1 MRRSAVRLARVTLAI
16 AFASAAARAEP
27 PMAPPRRIVSLNLCT
42 DQILIDLVG
51 RERIAALS
59 HLAADPALSAIAEE
73 ARGLKAIRGTAE
85 EVLARDP
92 DLVLTIAGSTPATVS
107 LLERL
112 GKRVLSVPLANDL
125 DAIGAVTRT
134 IAQAVGEVD
143 RGEQLLAAFDARLAA
158 AAPADAR
165 RPSALVYQLNS
176 LASGPGTLVDA
187 MLTAAGFRNLAR
199 ELALGPA
206 GRLPLE
212 TLVANPPD
220 LVVLATAPDAFRT
233 VAADNLRHPALA
245 AVLAERPHVLLGMPD
260 WLCGTP
266 RAARAVEALAR
277 WRGAL
282 PAQTGTQ

>member
-1 MRRSAVRLARVTLAI
+1 MRRVASSLARVALAV
-16 AFASAAARAEP
+16 ALASGVARAE
-27 PMAPPRRIVSLNLCT
+27 PPRRIVSLNLCT
-42 DQILIDLVG
+42 DQILVDLVG

-59 HLAADPALSAIAEE
+59 HLASDPALSAIAEE
-73 ARGLKAIRGTAE
+73 ARGLVTIRGTAE
-85 EVLARDP
+85 EVLARNP

-112 GKRVLSVPLANDL
+112 GNRVLAVPLANDF
-125 DAIGAVTRT
+125 DAVRSITRT
-134 IAQAVGEVD
+134 IAQAVGEVQ
-143 RGEQLLAAFDARLAA
+143 RGEQLLASFDARLAA
-158 AAPADAR
+158 GAPADAR

-199 ELALGPA
+199 ELLLGPA

-233 VAADNLRHPALA
+233 IAADNLRHPALA
-245 AVLAERPHVLLGMPD
+245 AVLAERPHVLLGMAD

-266 RAARAVEALAR
+266 RAARAVEALAG
-277 WRGAL
+277 WRRAL
-282 PAQTGTQ
+282 PAPTGTQ

>member
-1 MRRSAVRLARVTLAI
+1 MRRVASSLARVALAV
-16 AFASAAARAEP
+16 ALASGVARAE
-27 PMAPPRRIVSLNLCT
+27 PPRRIVSLNLCT
-42 DQILIDLVG
+42 DQILVDLVG

-59 HLAADPALSAIAEE
+59 HLATDPALSAIAEE
-73 ARGLKAIRGTAE
+73 ARGLVTIRGTAE

-112 GKRVLSVPLANDL
+112 GKRVLAVPLANDF
-125 DAIGAVTRT
+125 DAVRSITRA
-134 IAQAVGEVD
+134 IAQAVGEVQ
-143 RGEQLLAAFDARLAA
+143 RGEQLLASFDARLAA
-158 AAPADAR
+158 GAPADAR

-199 ELALGPA
+199 ELPLGPA

-245 AVLAERPHVLLGMPD
+245 AVLAERPHVLLGMAD

-266 RAARAVEALAR
+266 RAARAVEALAG
-277 WRGAL
+277 WRRAL

>member
-1 MRRSAVRLARVTLAI
+1 MRRVASSLARVALAV
-16 AFASAAARAEP
+16 ALASGVARAE
-27 PMAPPRRIVSLNLCT
+27 PPRRIVSLNLCT
-42 DQILIDLVG
+42 DQILVDLVG

-59 HLAADPALSAIAEE
+59 HLASDPALSAIAEE
-73 ARGLKAIRGTAE
+73 ARGLVTIRGTAE

-112 GKRVLSVPLANDL
+112 GNRVLAVPLANDF
-125 DAIGAVTRT
+125 DAVRSITRA
-134 IAQAVGEVD
+134 IAQAVGEVQ
-143 RGEQLLAAFDARLAA
+143 RGEQLLAEFDARLAA
-158 AAPADAR
+158 GAPADAR

-199 ELALGPA
+199 ELQLGPA

-233 VAADNLRHPALA
+233 IAADNLRHPALA
-245 AVLAERPHVLLGMPD
+245 AVLAERPHVLLGMAD

-266 RAARAVEALAR
+266 RAARAVEALAG
-277 WRGAL
+277 WRRAL
-282 PAQTGTQ
+282 PAPTGTQ

>member
-1 MRRSAVRLARVTLAI
+1 MRRVASSLARVALAV
-16 AFASAAARAEP
+16 ALASGVARAE
-27 PMAPPRRIVSLNLCT
+27 PPRRIVSLNLCT
-42 DQILIDLVG
+42 DQILVDLVG

-59 HLAADPALSAIAEE
+59 HLATDPALSAIAEE
-73 ARGLKAIRGTAE
+73 ARGLVTIRGTAE

-112 GKRVLSVPLANDL
+112 GNRVLAVPLANDF
-125 DAIGAVTRT
+125 DAVRSITRA
-134 IAQAVGEVD
+134 IAQAVGEVQ
-143 RGEQLLAAFDARLAA
+143 RGEQLLAEFDARLAA
-158 AAPADAR
+158 GAPADAR

-199 ELALGPA
+199 ELPLGPA

-212 TLVANPPD
+212 TLVASPPD

-233 VAADNLRHPALA
+233 IAADNLRHPALA
-245 AVLAERPHVLLGMPD
+245 AVLAERPHVLLGMAD

-266 RAARAVEALAR
+266 RAARAVEALAG
-277 WRGAL
+277 WRRAL
-282 PAQTGTQ
+282 PAPTGTQ

>member
-1 MRRSAVRLARVTLAI
+1 MRRVASSLARVALAV
-16 AFASAAARAEP
+16 ALASGVARAE
-27 PMAPPRRIVSLNLCT
+27 PPRRIVSLNLCT
-42 DQILIDLVG
+42 DQILVDLVG

-59 HLAADPALSAIAEE
+59 HLASDPALSAIAEE
-73 ARGLKAIRGTAE
+73 ARGLVTIRGTAE
-85 EVLARDP
+85 EVLARNP

-112 GKRVLSVPLANDL
+112 GNRVLAVPLANDF
-125 DAIGAVTRT
+125 DAIRSITRT
-134 IAQAVGEVD
+134 IAQAVGEVQ
-143 RGEQLLAAFDARLAA
+143 RGEQLLASFDARLAA
-158 AAPADAR
+158 GAPADAR

-199 ELALGPA
+199 ELQLGPA

-233 VAADNLRHPALA
+233 IAADNLRHPALA
-245 AVLAERPHVLLGMPD
+245 AVLAERPHVLLGMAD

-266 RAARAVEALAR
+266 RAARAVEALAG
-277 WRGAL
+277 WRRAL

>member
-1 MRRSAVRLARVTLAI
+1 MRRVASSLARVALAV
-16 AFASAAARAEP
+16 ALASGVARAE
-27 PMAPPRRIVSLNLCT
+27 PPRRIVSLNLCT
-42 DQILIDLVG
+42 DQILVDLVG

-59 HLAADPALSAIAEE
+59 HLASDPALSAIAEE
-73 ARGLKAIRGTAE
+73 ARGLVTIRGTAE

-112 GKRVLSVPLANDL
+112 GNRVLAVPLANDF
-125 DAIGAVTRT
+125 DAVRSITRA
-134 IAQAVGEVD
+134 IAQAVGEVQ
-143 RGEQLLAAFDARLAA
+143 RGEQLLASFDARLAA
-158 AAPADAR
+158 GTPADSR

-199 ELALGPA
+199 ELPLGPA

-245 AVLAERPHVLLGMPD
+245 AVLAERPHVLLGMAD

-266 RAARAVEALAR
+266 RAARAVEALAG
-277 WRGAL
+277 WRREL
-282 PAQTGTQ
+282 PAQTETQ

>member
-1 MRRSAVRLARVTLAI
+1 MRRVASSLARVALAV
-16 AFASAAARAEP
+16 ALASGVARAE
-27 PMAPPRRIVSLNLCT
+27 PPRRIVSLNLCT
-42 DQILIDLVG
+42 DQILVDLVG

-59 HLAADPALSAIAEE
+59 HLASDPALSAIAEE
-73 ARGLKAIRGTAE
+73 ARGLVTIRGTAE
-85 EVLARDP
+85 EVLARNP

-112 GKRVLSVPLANDL
+112 GNRVLAVPLANDF
-125 DAIGAVTRT
+125 DAVRSITRA
-134 IAQAVGEVD
+134 IAQAVGEVQ
-143 RGEQLLAAFDARLAA
+143 RGEQLLASFDARLAA
-158 AAPADAR
+158 GAPADAR

-199 ELALGPA
+199 ELPLGPA

-233 VAADNLRHPALA
+233 IAADSLRHPALA
-245 AVLAERPHVLLGMPD
+245 AVLAERPHVLLGMAD

-266 RAARAVEALAR
+266 RAARAVEALAG
-277 WRGAL
+277 WRRAL
-282 PAQTGTQ
+282 PAPTGTQ

>member
-1 MRRSAVRLARVTLAI
+1 MRRVASSLARVALAV
-16 AFASAAARAEP
+16 ALASGVARAE
-27 PMAPPRRIVSLNLCT
+27 PPRRIVSLNLCT

-59 HLAADPALSAIAEE
+59 HLATDPALSAIAEE
-73 ARGLKAIRGTAE
+73 ARGLVTIRGTAE

-112 GKRVLSVPLANDL
+112 GKRVLAVPLANDF
-125 DAIGAVTRT
+125 DAVRSITRA
-134 IAQAVGEVD
+134 IAQAVGEVE
-143 RGEQLLAAFDARLAA
+143 RGEQLLASFDARLAA
-158 AAPADAR
+158 GAPADAR

-199 ELALGPA
+199 ELPLGPA

-245 AVLAERPHVLLGMPD
+245 AVRAERPHVLLGMAD

-266 RAARAVEALAR
+266 RAARAVEALAG
-277 WRGAL
+277 WRRAL

>member
-1 MRRSAVRLARVTLAI
+1 MALAV
-16 AFASAAARAEP
+16 AFASTSTAARAEP
-27 PMAPPRRIVSLNLCT
+27 PIAPPRRIVSLNLCT
-42 DQILIDLVG
+42 DQILVDLVG
-51 RERIAALS
+51 RERIAAVS
-59 HLAADPALSAIAEE
+59 HLAVDPALSAMAEE
-73 ARGLKAIRGTAE
+73 ARGLAAIRGTAE

-92 DLVLTIAGSTPATVS
+92 DLVVTVAGSTPATVS

-112 GKRVLSVPLANDL
+112 GKRVLTVPLASDF
-125 DAIGAVTRT
+125 DAIGSVTRA
-134 IAQAVGEVD
+134 IAYAVGEVD
-143 RGEQLLAAFDARLAA
+143 RGERILAQFEARIAA
-158 AAPADAR
+158 AAPTDAR

-176 LASGPGTLVDA
+176 IASGPGTLVDA

-199 ELALGPA
+199 ELPLGPA

-220 LVVLATAPDAFRT
+220 LTVLATAPDAFRT

-266 RAARAVEALAR
+266 RVARAVEALAG
-277 WRGAL
+277 WRRTLA
-282 PAQTGTQ
+282 AQTETH

>member
-1 MRRSAVRLARVTLAI
+1 MRRVASSLARVALAV
-16 AFASAAARAEP
+16 ALASGVARAE
-27 PMAPPRRIVSLNLCT
+27 PPRRIVSLNLCT
-42 DQILIDLVG
+42 DQILVDLVG

-59 HLAADPALSAIAEE
+59 HLASDPALSAIAEE
-73 ARGLKAIRGTAE
+73 ARGLVTIRGTAE
-85 EVLARDP
+85 EVLARNP

-112 GKRVLSVPLANDL
+112 GNRVLAVPLANDF
-125 DAIGAVTRT
+125 DAVRSITRA
-134 IAQAVGEVD
+134 IAQAVGEVQ
-143 RGEQLLAAFDARLAA
+143 RGEQLLASFDARLAA
-158 AAPADAR
+158 GAPADAR

-199 ELALGPA
+199 ELQLGPA

-233 VAADNLRHPALA
+233 IAADNLRHPALA
-245 AVLAERPHVLLGMPD
+245 AVLAERPHVLLGMAD

-266 RAARAVEALAR
+266 RAARAVEALAG
-277 WRGAL
+277 WRRAL